1 MSAAEEK
8 TDCENYILIPGGVK
22 STQDKY
28 FNIQLKT
35 VLKKIYDAS
44 RHNNGQLYSSC
55 RDSTPK
61 FTEEVTNGITFFKA
75 KWSSEESPEIIFSK
89 DERDHLEDL
98 SNNGKI
104 TIKIGEDEEKQY
116 ITFLPIYF
124 DKIPSQD
131 EIDEYCKT
139 HEFTIPLS
147 TQNNNK
153 KQIVSQFN
161 IEIND
166 IVTTKNCIASCVYKA
181 LGAKHKIYANFINLH
196 SGNVYITAS
205 PEITD
210 ALVNYDGDIM
220 FNNTKFYKIPLKF
233 TYTDQTWETPNQN
246 VGNRGNMLSNQL
258 SFGYQRN
265 QGDGGHIMNPSASM
279 NASASMSAIA
289 SMSASAS
296 MNASMNESGTSIVPN
311 EKDIIKELLLEAV
324 FNKPKDDKGNF
335 KITSSHTATQD
346 QMKKIIENYLKD

>member
-1 MSAAEEK
+1 MSAAEEL

-22 STQDKY
+22 SKDDKY
-28 FNIQLKT
+28 FNFQLKN
-35 VLKKIYDAS
+35 VLKKIYEAS

-61 FTEEVTNGITFFKA
+61 FNEVAINGITFFKA

-89 DERDHLEDL
+89 DERDHLEYL

-131 EIDEYCKT
+131 EIDEYCKA
-139 HEFTIPLS
+139 HEFAIPLS

-153 KQIVSQFN
+153 KQIVSEFN
-161 IEIND
+161 IEITD
-166 IVTTKNCIASCVYKA
+166 IASTKICIASCVYKA
-181 LGAKHKIYANFINLH
+181 LGAKHPGAKHKIYTNFINIR
-196 SGNVYITAS
+196 SGYVYITAS

-210 ALVNYDGDIM
+210 ALVNYEGDIM
-220 FNNTKFYKIPLKF
+220 FNNTKYSKIPLKF
-233 TYTDQTWETPNQN
+233 TYTDLTWETPNQN

-258 SFGYQRN
+258 NFGYQRN
-265 QGDGGHIMNPSASM
+265 QGNGGHIMNAIAPMS
-279 NASASMSAIA
+279 ASASMSAIA
-289 SMSASAS
+289 H

-311 EKDIIKELLLEAV
+311 EKELVKELLLEVV
-324 FNKPKDDKGNF
+324 FNKPKDDNGNF
-335 KITSSHTATQD
+335 KITSSHTATPD

>member
-28 FNIQLKT
+28 FNIQLKII
-35 VLKKIYDAS
+35 LRKIYDAS
-44 RHNNGQLYSSC
+44 RHNNGQYNGQLYSSC
-55 RDSTPK
+55 KDSTPK
-61 FTEEVTNGITFFKA
+61 FIEEVINGITFFKA

-124 DKIPSQD
+124 GKIPSQD
-131 EIDEYCKT
+131 EIDEYCET

-166 IVTTKNCIASCVYKA
+166 IATTKNRIASCVYKA
-181 LGAKHKIYANFINLH
+181 LGAKHKIYTNFINLH

-210 ALVNYDGDIM
+210 ALVNYEGDIM
-220 FNNTKFYKIPLKF
+220 FNNTKFSKIPLKF

-246 VGNRGNMLSNQL
+246 VGNRGNMPSDQL

-265 QGDGGHIMNPSASM
+265 QGDGGHIINPSASM
-279 NASASMSAIA
+279 NAFPPVSAPMNAIEPISASMK
-289 SMSASAS
+289 
-296 MNASMNESGTSIVPN
+296 ERETSIIPN
-311 EKDIIKELLLEAV
+311 RKELVKHLLLEV
-324 FNKPKDDKGNF
+324 LTKPKDPEGNF
-335 KITSSHTATQD
+335 LVGSGHTVTD
-346 QMKKIIENYLKD
+346 RKSVV